1 MSIDTRLLKIGAQ
14 IKLKRSWKLN
24 QPISLAEVE
33 AIESKYGF
41 QLPEEYKSF
50 ITKIGNGGSLPPF
63 REESCQLYP
72 FKDGHQLN
80 RLHEDFPLTES
91 WEWDTDP
98 EFCMDDPEDSEKWN
112 RVQENGVLV
121 LVEENVG
128 GGQTWFLIVSGPCR
142 GEVWERDEGGVLRLP
157 GCTFLDWVE
166 QYLTKKLTPYTDQL
180 FREEK
185 ERQKAGDPLTR
196 IRGLMAGKRRRDIR
210 WNPPISLKAVRDFE
224 RRHGITL
231 PEEYVTFITEI
242 ANGCEN
248 FPAANS
254 CGKGGIFF
262 SLEQLDCLPNLGK
275 PFYFTEDTEEVRNSL
290 MNYFGPN
297 AYTGKHPIW
306 SSLFRDLPREN
317 PLSPVWACEDY
328 SVLWGALPFAT
339 YNDDK
344 PTWRPQATQPIL
356 ILSAPFRG
364 QVWHIRAARIDPE
377 NEGFYQWV
385 LQMLEGIA
393 C

>member
-1 MSIDTRLLKIGAQ
+1 MRRGESPMSIDTRLLKIGAQ

-112 RVQENGVLV
+112 RAQENGVLV

-142 GEVWERDEGGVLRLP
+142 GEV
-157 GCTFLDWVE
+157 
-166 QYLTKKLTPYTDQL
+166 
-180 FREEK
+180 
-185 ERQKAGDPLTR
+185 
-196 IRGLMAGKRRRDIR
+196 
-210 WNPPISLKAVRDFE
+210 
-224 RRHGITL
+224 
-231 PEEYVTFITEI
+231 
-242 ANGCEN
+242 
-248 FPAANS
+248 
-254 CGKGGIFF
+254 
-262 SLEQLDCLPNLGK
+262 
-275 PFYFTEDTEEVRNSL
+275 
-290 MNYFGPN
+290 
-297 AYTGKHPIW
+297 
-306 SSLFRDLPREN
+306 
-317 PLSPVWACEDY
+317 
-328 SVLWGALPFAT
+328 
-339 YNDDK
+339 
-344 PTWRPQATQPIL
+344 
-356 ILSAPFRG
+356 
-364 QVWHIRAARIDPE
+364 
-377 NEGFYQWV
+377 
-385 LQMLEGIA
+385 
-393 C
+393 